1 MGDKS
6 HAECVPVQ
14 LRTRTKHWCLVVVM
28 AAKAIRFILCLVDQL
43 IVPFHFVGH
52 GTRIYRDTSTHARN
66 RNAALY
72 SLTLDGTVGS
82 TGDSDYDDS

>member
-1 MGDKS
+1 
-6 HAECVPVQ
+6 
-14 LRTRTKHWCLVVVM
+14 M
-28 AAKAIRFILCLVDQL
+28 AAKAIRFILCLVYLL

-52 GTRIYRDTSTHARN
+52 GTRIYRDTPTHARN